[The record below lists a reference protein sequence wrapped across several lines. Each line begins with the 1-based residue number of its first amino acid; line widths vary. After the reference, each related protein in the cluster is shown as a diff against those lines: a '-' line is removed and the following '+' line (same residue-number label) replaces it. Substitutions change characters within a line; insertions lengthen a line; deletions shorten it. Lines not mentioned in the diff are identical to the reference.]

1 MDCDVLPLSSASW
14 MEEENMHQGLKQPFL
29 IVVAL
34 LAAMVFKVPVIYA
47 QETPGTIG
55 VTVVQLFNEGQA
67 NKRGVLVVRRVAP
80 GSSAEEA
87 GIEPGD
93 VIIAVDG
100 KNLNGLELSAIW
112 KAGLRGA
119 AGATVKLLVVKAK
132 TDKPPVEIVVPLRP
146 YPPHVNPAADVF
158 GYSVPGDWQM
168 DLRYPFPLPWSPS
181 IEHKGLEDLGFA
193 PGFDDLTSPEYH
205 SYLIVWW
212 LEGTAPLTAQ
222 GLESDM
228 VAYFR
233 GLAEQRG
240 RNNHFTPDLT
250 KVAAEYHEAAEGP
263 RSFGGEAAKEFAGV
277 VTLYDRHG
285 SVITLH
291 SEVVTSVCPADG
303 HRAVFFSMSKEP
315 RPAALWTRLDA
326 VRDGF
331 RCAR

>member
-1 MDCDVLPLSSASW
+1 MFRS
-14 MEEENMHQGLKQPFL
+14 LKRSFS
-29 IVVAL
+29 IVVIL
-34 LAAMVFKVPVIYA
+34 LTVMVLRGSAVYAA
-47 QETPGTIG
+47 ETPGTIG
-55 VTVVQLFNEGQA
+55 ISTLQLYSDEQP

-87 GIEPGD
+87 GLEAGD
-93 VIIAVDG
+93 IIVNVNGTKVA
-100 KNLNGLELSAIW
+100 GLEPSAVG
-112 KAGLRGA
+112 KVGLRGE
-119 AGATVKLLVVKAK
+119 AGGAVKLLVVKAK
-132 TDKPPVEIVVPLRP
+132 TDKPPVVIVVPLRP
-146 YPPHVNPAADVF
+146 YPPHVNPATDAF
-158 GYSVPGDWQM
+158 SYSVPGDWQM

-181 IEHKGLEDLGFA
+181 IDHKGLEDLAFA
-193 PGFDDLTSPEYH
+193 PGFDDLSSPEYH

-212 LEGTAPLTAQ
+212 LEGSTPLTAQ
-222 GLESDM
+222 GLENDM

-250 KVAAEYHEAAEGP
+250 KVAAAYHASEQGP
-263 RSFGGEAAKEFAGV
+263 RSFGGEPAKGFSGS

-285 SVITLH
+285 SVIVLH

-315 RPAALWTRLDA
+315 RPAALWTQLDT

-331 RCAR
+331 KCSR

>member
-1 MDCDVLPLSSASW
+1 MLMKIPRILAIAFVLC
-14 MEEENMHQGLKQPFL
+14 
-29 IVVAL
+29 L
-34 LAAMVFKVPVIYA
+34 LAAARPARVYA

-55 VTVVQLFNEGQA
+55 VTTLQLFNDAQA
-67 NKRGVLVVRRVAP
+67 NKRGVLVVRRIAP

-93 VIIAVDG
+93 IIIAI
-100 KNLNGLELSAIW
+100 NGTNVNGMEQNAIG
-112 KAGLRGA
+112 KAGLRGV
-119 AGATVKLLVVKAK
+119 AGTSVKLMVVKAK
-132 TDKPPVEIVVPLRP
+132 VDGPPVEINVPLRP
-146 YPPHVNPAADVF
+146 YPPHLNPVTDAF
-158 GYSVPGDWQM
+158 SYSVPGDWQM

-181 IEHKGLEDLGFA
+181 IEHKGLEDLAFA
-193 PGFDDLTSPEYH
+193 PGFDDLSSPEYH

-212 LEGTAPLTAQ
+212 LESTAPLTAD
-222 GLESDM
+222 GLKDDM
-228 VAYFR
+228 VTYFR

-250 KVAAEYHEAAEGP
+250 KVAAEYHEAEGP
-263 RSFGGEAAKEFAGV
+263 HSFGGEPAKEFAGT

-331 RCAR
+331 KCRR